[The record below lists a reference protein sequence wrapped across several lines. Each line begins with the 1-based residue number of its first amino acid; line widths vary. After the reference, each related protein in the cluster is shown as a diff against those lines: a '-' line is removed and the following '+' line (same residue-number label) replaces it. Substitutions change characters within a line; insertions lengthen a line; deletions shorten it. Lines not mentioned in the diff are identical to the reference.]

1 MEYGNISLLRAKIL
15 EILEIY
21 DDVLQFLVFSLSL
34 SLFLFL
40 SKDSTEREGDPR
52 RRGLMHDTEL
62 AWKAEQS

>member
-1 MEYGNISLLRAKIL
+1 MEYGTISMLRAKIL

-21 DDVLQFLVFSLSL
+21 DDVLQFLVLSLSLSL

-52 RRGLMHDTEL
+52 RRGLRHDTEL
-62 AWKAEQS
+62 A